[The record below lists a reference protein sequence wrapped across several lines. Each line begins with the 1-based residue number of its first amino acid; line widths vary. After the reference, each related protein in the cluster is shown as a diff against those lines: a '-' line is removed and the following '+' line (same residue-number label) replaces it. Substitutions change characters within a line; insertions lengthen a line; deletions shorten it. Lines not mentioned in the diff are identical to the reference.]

1 MMKTTLIRLMPV
13 ILALTLMD
21 QAEGQWLDAK
31 GLRGYDVYAFA
42 LDGSN
47 VYAAAFGSVYLSTD
61 AGESWSDP
69 GTGLPVVRVMSLGVQ
84 VVSPGSSILFAG
96 TGGAGIYRSTNGG
109 ASWSGAN
116 SGLADTMIMALLT
129 DGAAIYA
136 GTYSEGVFL
145 SSDGGANWF
154 AANAGMGTQR
164 ITAIGRN
171 SGAVFA
177 ATLNGVFRSTDGGA
191 GWVAADSGL
200 TNLRVNTLL
209 VSDDVL
215 LAATDS
221 GVFRALPG
229 DLQWGKVSNGLPSP
243 VYVSSMTG
251 AGGKIYAGTPT
262 GEVYVSTNGGL
273 AWSSTITSGMKP
285 PAYAMIGIP
294 FAQAPGGFCL
304 LAGGGTQSSTY
315 RSTDAGESWVGVLAD
330 PTNPLPLTFK
340 IFGDRLFAANGSEG
354 IFTSENKGSSWTQLT
369 SGVFESHPI
378 AGVLA
383 SDSALYAFGGTRV
396 YRSTD
401 VGATWAQ
408 LDSSLLIGS
417 IPGSL
422 QVGVDFFVT
431 DGSHIYKSNNGGES
445 WVNAESGL
453 PMPSPEVRGL
463 AKLVTGGDTLM
474 LAATWHGLF
483 ASTNHGDLWT
493 RTATGVPDSVVAGIL
508 VHGTSLLMT
517 TLRGVASTHLYR
529 STDRG
534 VSWADAGIELGFRAI
549 TSLVSSADEAGQ
561 GAPLFVGTLVP
572 RGSNAVLY
580 YSVDDGSSWAALD
593 SLPGPF
599 VTPLAATKADLYV
612 ASSASVNL
620 GGIVPTNLLRYPISR
635 LSTVPGA
642 DPDVLPSRAHLDQNF
657 PNPFNPSTA
666 ISYQLSAGSF
676 VTLRVYDILGR
687 QVATLVN
694 RFEQAGAH
702 KVTFS
707 APGLASG
714 VYLCRMKAG
723 SFSRTIKLLLMK

>member
-1 MMKTTLIRLMPV
+1 MKTKISLLISIILTQGLMG
-13 ILALTLMD
+13 
-21 QAEGQWLDAK
+21 QAQGQWLDAK
-31 GLRGYDVYAFA
+31 GLRGYDVNAFA
-42 LDGSN
+42 LDGSH
-47 VYAAAFGSVYLSTD
+47 VYAAAFGSVYVSTD
-61 AGESWSDP
+61 AGETWSDP
-69 GTGLPVVRVMSLGVQ
+69 STGLPIVRVMSLGVQ
-84 VVSPGSSILFAG
+84 AVSPSSSVLFAG
-96 TGGAGIYRSTNGG
+96 TGGAGIYRSTDGG

-116 SGLADTMIMALLT
+116 SGLADTMVMALLT

-145 SSDGGANWF
+145 SNDGGANWI
-154 AANAGMGTQR
+154 AANAGMGAQR
-164 ITAIGRN
+164 ITAIGKN
-171 SGAVFA
+171 SSAVFA

-200 TNLRVNTLL
+200 TNLRVNALL

-221 GVFRALPG
+221 GVFRASPG
-229 DLQWGKVSNGLPSP
+229 NLQWVKVSGGLPAP
-243 VYVSSMTG
+243 VYVYSIIE
-251 AGGKIYAGTPT
+251 AGGKIYAGTAT
-262 GEVYVSTNGGL
+262 SGVYVSTNGGL
-273 AWSSTITSGMKP
+273 AWSSTITNGIKP
-285 PAYAMIGIP
+285 PAYAMIGVP

-304 LAGGGTQSSTY
+304 LLGGGSASSTY
-315 RSTDAGESWVGVLAD
+315 RSTDAGENWVRVLAD
-330 PTNPLPLTFK
+330 PTNPFPRTFE

-354 IFTSENKGSSWTQLT
+354 VFTSRNKGSSWTQLT
-369 SGVFESHPI
+369 SGVLEGHFIS
-378 AGVLA
+378 GVLT

-408 LDSSLLIGS
+408 LDSSLLIGPPS
-417 IPGSL
+417 VSL

-431 DGSHIYKSNNGGES
+431 DGSHIYKSSNRGGS

-474 LAATWHGLF
+474 LAATLHGLF
-483 ASTNHGDLWT
+483 ASTNHGNIWI
-493 RTATGVPDSVVAGIL
+493 RTATGVPDTVVVGIV
-508 VHGTSLLMT
+508 VHRTSLLMT

-534 VSWADAGIELGFRAI
+534 VSWADAGIELGGRAI
-549 TSLVSSADEAGQ
+549 TSLVSSADQAGP
-561 GAPLFVGTLVP
+561 GAPLFVGTLLP
-572 RGSNAVLY
+572 GGSNAVIFF
-580 YSVDDGSSWAALD
+580 SVDDGASWAALD
-593 SLPGPF
+593 SLPGQYA
-599 VTPLAATKADLYV
+599 TPLAATKADLYV
-612 ASSASVNL
+612 TSSTPVNL
-620 GGIVPTNLLRYPISR
+620 GGILPTTLLRYPISR
-635 LSTVPGA
+635 LSTVPGT
-642 DPDVLPSRAHLDQNF
+642 DPDVLPWRARLDQNY

-676 VTLRVYDILGR
+676 VTVRVYDILGR

-694 RFEQAGAH
+694 RFEQAGVH

-707 APGLASG
+707 APALASG

-723 SFSRTIKLLLMK
+723 SFSQTIKLLLMK